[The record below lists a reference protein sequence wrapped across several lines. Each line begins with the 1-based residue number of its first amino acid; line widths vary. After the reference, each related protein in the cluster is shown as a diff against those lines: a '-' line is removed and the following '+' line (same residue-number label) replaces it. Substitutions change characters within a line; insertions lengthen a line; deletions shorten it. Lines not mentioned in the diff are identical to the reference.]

1 MRKKVYRLYAAVY
14 EPGMEDRL
22 ERFPFC
28 RYNASD
34 GFVLI
39 YSDRKPGKDFVWYE
53 IREKEAEAMNEA
65 ERKWLFACN
74 VSILAAE
81 TKRKSAEILRDLSL
95 KVGALEEAL
104 RQEAE
109 KEKTDSSAGSE

>member
-39 YSDRKPGKDFVWYE
+39 YSDRKPGKEFVWYE
-53 IREKEAEAMNEA
+53 IREKESEKLNDA
-65 ERKWLFACN
+65 ERKWLVECN
-74 VSILAAE
+74 VSILKAE
-81 TKRKSAEILRDLSL
+81 TKRQSAEILRDLSL

-109 KEKTDSSAGSE
+109 KESADAKP